1 MPYTKGTF
9 CVKCG
14 MTTPRRRSKAP
25 VRPRPLALGY
35 VRVST
40 ADQVEN
46 GASLDAQRTALT
58 VEADRRGWDLEI
70 VADEG
75 LSAKNLNRPALAA
88 ALDRLDRGDADTLLS
103 LRLDRIS
110 RSVADFA
117 GLLDRADRKGWGL
130 VLLSPSLDLAGPA
143 GRFTANVLASA
154 AQYERE
160 LISARTKEGMAQRKV
175 DGWAG
180 GRPAGRPRVL
190 DEDVRGRIIAA
201 HTAGRGWSAIAREL
215 NDAQVPTARGG
226 AVWHPST
233 VRAAFQS
240 VGISRH
246 GSLAQ

>member
-1 MPYTKGTF
+1 MSVPHK
-9 CVKCG
+9 
-14 MTTPRRRSKAP
+14 
-25 VRPRPLALGY
+25 RPSSRVRPLALGY

-40 ADQVEN
+40 ADQVDN

-58 VEADRRGWDLEI
+58 GEAARRSWDLELI
-70 VADEG
+70 ADEG
-75 LSAKNLNRPALAA
+75 LSGKNMNRPALLE
-88 ALDRLDRGDADTLLS
+88 ALARLDRGDADTLIS
-103 LRLDRIS
+103 IRLDRIS

-117 GLLDRADRKGWGL
+117 GLLDRAGRKGWGL
-130 VLLSPSLDLAGPA
+130 VLLSPALDLADPA

-190 DEDVRGRIIAA
+190 DEDVRSRIVAA

-215 NDAQVPTARGG
+215 NEDQVPTARGG
-226 AVWHPST
+226 VVWHPST
-233 VRAAFQS
+233 VRAAFHS
-240 VGISRH
+240 TGF
-246 GSLAQ
+246 

>member
-1 MPYTKGTF
+1 MSA
-9 CVKCG
+9 
-14 MTTPRRRSKAP
+14 PRRRPST
-25 VRPRPLALGY
+25 RSRPLALGY

-40 ADQVEN
+40 ADQVDN

-58 VEADRRGWDLEI
+58 GEADRRGWDLEL

-75 LSAKNLNRPALAA
+75 KSAKNMNRPALLE
-88 ALDRLDRGDADTLLS
+88 ALTRLDHGDADTLIS
-103 LRLDRIS
+103 IRLDRIS

-117 GLLDRADRKGWGL
+117 GLLDRAGRKGWGL
-130 VLLSPSLDLAGPA
+130 VLLSPALDLADPA

-160 LISARTKEGMAQRKV
+160 LISARTKEGMSQRKV

-190 DEDVRGRIIAA
+190 DKNVRDRILDA
-201 HTAGRGWSAIAREL
+201 HTAGQGWSAIAREL
-215 NDAQVPTARGG
+215 NDTQVPTARGG
-226 AVWHPST
+226 VVWHPST

-240 VGISRH
+240 VGR
-246 GSLAQ
+246 